1 MQGQARG
8 HVVDLNAATLR
19 ASMWLMVREGGAE
32 RSEGGERMA
41 PTALNKLSPY
51 GAPAC
56 LTPWMDKRAC
66 AAYLGGCVYSGKCAG
81 QVASLEAGF

>member
-1 MQGQARG
+1 
-8 HVVDLNAATLR
+8 
-19 ASMWLMVREGGAE
+19 
-32 RSEGGERMA
+32 MA

-56 LTPWMDKRAC
+56 LTPWTDKRAC

-81 QVASLEAGF
+81 QVASLEAGFCLNPNEDIQQWQRTADGRATSSQCPPCSVHYKL